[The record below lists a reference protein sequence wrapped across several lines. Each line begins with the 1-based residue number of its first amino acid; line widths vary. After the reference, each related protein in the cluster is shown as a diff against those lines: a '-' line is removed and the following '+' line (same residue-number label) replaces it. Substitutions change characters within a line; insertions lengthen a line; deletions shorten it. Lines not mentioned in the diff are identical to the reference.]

1 MVLVVGMQV
10 EVRSFLLRGG
20 RGVIRLLRKND
31 GVVKDGFRLFD
42 EGVGLWVY
50 FPPPPPLVL
59 FAFSF
64 LLSSVDFAFTEAFPL
79 GFSVFPCFCFGL
91 VSFLERWKNCCIY
104 IFSGFSSIA
113 AWGVVLYP
121 RIERIIRRI
130 QYLFFSTPILSI
142 HEISQ
147 ACRFAKLR

>member
-1 MVLVVGMQV
+1 MQV

-50 FPPPPPLVL
+50 FPPPPPPLVL

-91 VSFLERWKNCCIY
+91 VSFLEQWKNCCIH
-104 IFSGFSSIA
+104 IFGLFQHSGMGRCFVSSNRKDHQENTIS
-113 AWGVVLYP
+113 
-121 RIERIIRRI
+121 
-130 QYLFFSTPILSI
+130 LFFDANSFHS
-142 HEISQ
+142 
-147 ACRFAKLR
+147 